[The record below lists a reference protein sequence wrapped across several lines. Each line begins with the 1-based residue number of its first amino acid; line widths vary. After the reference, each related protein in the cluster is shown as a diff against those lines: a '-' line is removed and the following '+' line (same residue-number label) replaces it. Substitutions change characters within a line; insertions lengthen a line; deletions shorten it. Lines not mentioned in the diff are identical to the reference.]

1 MSTAADYKKIIKS
14 YENNAKKWTAQS
26 NAIQRRYK
34 GQTDEQRRIET
45 FRYNILW
52 SNVQTLQ
59 PALYAKNPT
68 PNVSRR
74 FDDKDPVGR
83 VAADVLERCLK
94 YIVSCDNYGQVIRQC
109 VIDYLLSGRG
119 TPWVRYVPHITVVE
133 GETLETPAAK
143 DDGESLTGTAP
154 DSVAIET
161 PETPKEPD
169 EHLAY
174 EEAVVDYVY
183 WDDFG
188 CSNARTWD
196 EVHQVWRR
204 VYLTRAELIKRFGE
218 DVGNNIPLD
227 HKRPA
232 EASDNTNGMADNA
245 NDKAVIYELWCKTTK
260 MVYWINTS
268 YEGILEERKDPLLLK
283 DFFPCPRPLLAN
295 VINNSVLPVPDYVE
309 YQDQALQLDDFTNR
323 IGLLSQAIK
332 VAGVYDASA
341 QGIQQILADGASNV
355 LIPVDQYA
363 LLAEKGGIKG
373 IIDFMPME
381 EIANTLLILYDARE
395 RVKNDL
401 YEITGLADILR
412 GASNAIETA
421 TAQQLKGQFATLRL
435 SERQSEIQRFARDV
449 LRLLGEIISTKFNVE
464 TLKKISGVQLLTEPE
479 KQQALMI
486 KQMQPDQTLGD
497 IEDYLEEP
505 TWDEVIAL
513 LRDEPAMM
521 FRIDIET
528 DSTIKADQQQEQAD
542 RIEFLAAVGS
552 FLKQGAEAAATAP
565 ELVPLMGKMLMF
577 GVRGF
582 KIGKDLEASIEE
594 FVNKAEDNFK
604 AQQGQPKPD
613 PEMAKVQAQ
622 QQIEMQK
629 MQNQLMLET
638 EKAKI
643 SMELER
649 DKQAAQNAD
658 NQREQQL
665 TAARE
670 QQKMQNELQLEQFKA
685 QNELE
690 LEKMR
695 IEAETQRALAVE
707 RIKSDTAILVAQIG
721 AQQKMQ
727 SEQMATERTLI
738 DAASQPMVEDVD

>member
-1 MSTAADYKKIIKS
+1 
-14 YENNAKKWTAQS
+14 
-26 NAIQRRYK
+26 
-34 GQTDEQRRIET
+34 
-45 FRYNILW
+45 
-52 SNVQTLQ
+52 
-59 PALYAKNPT
+59 
-68 PNVSRR
+68 
-74 FDDKDPVGR
+74 
-83 VAADVLERCLK
+83 
-94 YIVSCDNYGQVIRQC
+94 
-109 VIDYLLSGRG
+109 
-119 TPWVRYVPHITVVE
+119 
-133 GETLETPAAK
+133 
-143 DDGESLTGTAP
+143 
-154 DSVAIET
+154 
-161 PETPKEPD
+161 
-169 EHLAY
+169 
-174 EEAVVDYVY
+174 
-183 WDDFG
+183 
-188 CSNARTWD
+188 
-196 EVHQVWRR
+196 
-204 VYLTRAELIKRFGE
+204 
-218 DVGNNIPLD
+218 
-227 HKRPA
+227 
-232 EASDNTNGMADNA
+232 
-245 NDKAVIYELWCKTTK
+245 

-323 IGLLSQAIK
+323 IGMLSQAIK

-582 KIGKDLEASIEE
+582 KIGKDLEASIED

-613 PEMAKVQAQ
+613 PEMAKIQAQ

-695 IEAETQRALAVE
+695 IDAETQRALAVE

-721 AQQKMQ
+721 AQQKIQ

>member
-1 MSTAADYKKIIKS
+1 
-14 YENNAKKWTAQS
+14 
-26 NAIQRRYK
+26 
-34 GQTDEQRRIET
+34 
-45 FRYNILW
+45 
-52 SNVQTLQ
+52 
-59 PALYAKNPT
+59 
-68 PNVSRR
+68 
-74 FDDKDPVGR
+74 
-83 VAADVLERCLK
+83 
-94 YIVSCDNYGQVIRQC
+94 
-109 VIDYLLSGRG
+109 
-119 TPWVRYVPHITVVE
+119 
-133 GETLETPAAK
+133 
-143 DDGESLTGTAP
+143 
-154 DSVAIET
+154 
-161 PETPKEPD
+161 
-169 EHLAY
+169 
-174 EEAVVDYVY
+174 
-183 WDDFG
+183 
-188 CSNARTWD
+188 
-196 EVHQVWRR
+196 
-204 VYLTRAELIKRFGE
+204 
-218 DVGNNIPLD
+218 
-227 HKRPA
+227 
-232 EASDNTNGMADNA
+232 
-245 NDKAVIYELWCKTTK
+245 
-260 MVYWINTS
+260 
-268 YEGILEERKDPLLLK
+268 
-283 DFFPCPRPLLAN
+283 
-295 VINNSVLPVPDYVE
+295 
-309 YQDQALQLDDFTNR
+309 
-323 IGLLSQAIK
+323 
-332 VAGVYDASA
+332 
-341 QGIQQILADGASNV
+341 
-355 LIPVDQYA
+355 
-363 LLAEKGGIKG
+363 
-373 IIDFMPME
+373 
-381 EIANTLLILYDARE
+381 
-395 RVKNDL
+395 
-401 YEITGLADILR
+401 
-412 GASNAIETA
+412 
-421 TAQQLKGQFATLRL
+421 
-435 SERQSEIQRFARDV
+435 
-449 LRLLGEIISTKFNVE
+449 
-464 TLKKISGVQLLTEPE
+464 
-479 KQQALMI
+479 
-486 KQMQPDQTLGD
+486 MQPDQTLGD